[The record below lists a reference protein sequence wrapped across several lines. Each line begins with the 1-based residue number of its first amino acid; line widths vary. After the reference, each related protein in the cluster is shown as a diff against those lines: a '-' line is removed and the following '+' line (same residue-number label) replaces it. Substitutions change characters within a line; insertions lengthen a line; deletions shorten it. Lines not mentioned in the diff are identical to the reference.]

1 MLNNKYATT
10 WTYYDRSCVYECH
23 SGFLAVTKKYNT
35 CIFLSLVKITVEE
48 GTQP

>member
-1 MLNNKYATT
+1 MLNNKYFTT
-10 WTYYDRSCVYECH
+10 WIYYDRNYAYECH

-35 CIFLSLVKITVEE
+35 CIIFVPSKITVEE